1 MNALFVAIKPQNI
14 SLAQLLPGFNMS
26 VSLSFSLSLSLSL
39 SPRLGRLAADADAHL
54 LLGGI
59 HRNLPVASQH
69 AGSTIV
75 LHMTRVS
82 RITPDHTMSERPWP

>member
-39 SPRLGRLAADADAHL
+39 SPRLGGWLPML
-54 LLGGI
+54 IWFLVGYIGI
-59 HRNLPVASQH
+59 FQLPV
-69 AGSTIV
+69 STRARRSCF
-75 LHMTRVS
+75 T
-82 RITPDHTMSERPWP
+82 

>member
-26 VSLSFSLSLSLSL
+26 VSLSFSLILSLSL
-39 SPRLGRLAADADAHL
+39 ALSTVGRLAADAHL
-54 LLGGI
+54 VLGGI